1 MKFHWFLLLPI
12 CLLSGLLAGCN
23 LSATEAENT
32 VPAPQALF
40 TSAAQTAEAM
50 HLQRFGLTPSP
61 PAPEVMI
68 ATAAAVTPTPTE
80 PAPVITATLPGGP
93 ATAPAV
99 AGVTP
104 GGDKAEYVA
113 DVTIP
118 DGTVFAPGESF
129 QKTWRIANTGI
140 TTWTTA
146 YELVFIDG
154 DLLGAPAS
162 VPLPQEVKPGERVEI
177 TVDMIA
183 PEAARSYVSYWKLR
197 TPQGQV
203 FGFGAAGTEAIWA
216 KIIVGADSASGGP
229 DATQAPSSN
238 ETVAGLT
245 LSVDAPE
252 FSGACPHSFLFTA
265 QITLNK
271 AAAIAYALEAGG
283 SSGEVRTPPP
293 GARNLSAGT
302 HTLVFELTVPSDGA
316 GWARLRLTQPGT
328 LISNQVNFKLT
339 CE

>member
-1 MKFHWFLLLPI
+1 MKISKNVLLL
-12 CLLSGLLAGCN
+12 CLLAGLLAGCT
-23 LSATEAENT
+23 LTAKEAEKAT
-32 VPAPQALF
+32 PAPKALF

-93 ATAPAV
+93 ATAPAI

-162 VPLPQEVKPGERVEI
+162 VTLPQEVKPGQQVEI
-177 TVDMIA
+177 TVDMLA
-183 PEAARSYVSYWKLR
+183 PEEAKSYTSYWKLR
-197 TPQGQV
+197 TPQGQM
-203 FGFGAAGTEAIWA
+203 FGFGSTGSEAIWV
-216 KIIVGADSASGGP
+216 KITVNSDSASSGGP
-229 DATQAPSSN
+229 DATSAPSSN
-238 ETVAGLT
+238 ETVASLN
-245 LSVDAPE
+245 LSVDQVE
-252 FSGACPHSFLFTA
+252 FSGGCPHSFLITA
-265 QITLNK
+265 QIKLNQ
-271 AAAIAYALEAGG
+271 AAAIVYALEAGG
-283 SSGEVRTPPP
+283 SGGEIRTPPP
-293 GARNLSAGT
+293 GTRNLSAGT
-302 HTLVFELTVPSDGA
+302 HTIVFELTVPSDSA

-328 LISNQVNFKLT
+328 LLSNQVNFKLT